1 METNKLQVLRSQLD
15 QANRNIES
23 INSTSDG
30 NRANKRLLTEQFEAK
45 IKIFKEKYGIDVNA
59 ENLATVVANIIKE
72 KQEAYNNV
80 SAIISAIQSGDI
92 DKANQLAGVSNEV
105 PIQPVAQTIVQQ
117 EEPQVA
123 SQPVSQQPVVQP
135 TVQPV
140 VQPTVQPVVQPTVQP
155 VVQPTVPPVTPT
167 VAQQPTTPA
176 STGIKVPVDL
186 DDFED
191 KVVKTPVTM
200 ADLGNT
206 GVTKEDKVNSFM
218 QNLSASTETGANTN
232 TQAGANSFASVIN
245 GGNN

>member
-140 VQPTVQPVVQPTVQP
+140 VQPTVQPVVQPTV
-155 VVQPTVPPVTPT
+155 PPVTPT